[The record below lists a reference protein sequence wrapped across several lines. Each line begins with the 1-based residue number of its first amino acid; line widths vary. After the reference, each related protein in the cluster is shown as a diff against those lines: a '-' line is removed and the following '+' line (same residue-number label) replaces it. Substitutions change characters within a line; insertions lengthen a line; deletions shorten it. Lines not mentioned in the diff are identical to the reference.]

1 MICNYVISVIAEEQN
16 KALIKSL
23 LASFGD
29 RGDNKWTYQETVENS
44 DVVIVDFEL
53 YAQKLPLKEAKAGH
67 VVVAYTTQIPAN
79 SPTPF
84 MLPKPLRGRD
94 FVKLLERL
102 EDILK
107 ADDEDEFAKTH
118 RRIVF

>member
-29 RGDNKWTYQETVENS
+29 RGDNKWTYQETSENS

-79 SPTPF
+79 PPTPF

-102 EDILK
+102 EDVLK